1 MNKNKKEIEEKM
13 GDTPVSH
20 FMNENYIKLKAN
32 YSIKGAIEIFK
43 THHVGGAPVTDF
55 QEKIIGVISDYD
67 LLIQAAS
74 RPLTSNI
81 EFKQKIFSVY
91 PESTLKEV
99 LVILYKQKLKWMPV
113 INQQGF
119 MQGTITRIDVL
130 HFIANH

>member
-1 MNKNKKEIEEKM
+1 MNKNKKEIVNKM
-13 GDTPVSH
+13 GDTPVSS
-20 FMNENYIKLKAN
+20 FMNEDYVKLKAN
-32 YSIKGAIEIFK
+32 YSIKGTIEIFR
-43 THHVGGAPVTDF
+43 THHIGGAPVTDF

-74 RPLTSNI
+74 KPLTSNI
-81 EFKQKIFSVY
+81 EFKEKIFSVY

-113 INQQGF
+113 INEHGF